1 MVDLASLL
9 FMASGALTYP
19 LFFQLSL
26 KKSLSIVSMEKVA
39 DGRVLLSLIILYLE
53 AVALVTLSTPLSFIP
68 LPYISSSIALST
80 IVLFS
85 SYTLK
90 AMFES
95 SSARAPSFT

>member
-39 DGRVLLSLIILYLE
+39 DGRVLLSLIILCVLLS
-53 AVALVTLSTPLSFIP
+53 ALG
-68 LPYISSSIALST
+68 YIGGSPIISIK
-80 IVLFS
+80 I
-85 SYTLK
+85 K
-90 AMFES
+90 A
-95 SSARAPSFT
+95 